1 MWIYIFGQLYVFV
14 FILSGRCVDFEP
26 SRNMVTSNFDK
37 NCTTCPEIY
46 NSTDV
51 FKSKYQRKFIF
62 NFSIIVPSKSAFRKI
77 TVIIKYQVHVY
88 ICVLR
93 NSYNSYVLFSP
104 CIMFWESYIRSFFEE
119 IHVWKDLLFM
129 FFQTHIKFIIYILRF
144 Q

>member
-46 NSTDV
+46 KSTDV

-93 NSYNSYVLFSP
+93 NSYNSYVLFFSMHNVLRRLYTIIFRGDS
-104 CIMFWESYIRSFFEE
+104 CLKRSI
-119 IHVWKDLLFM
+119 IHVFSNTYKIYN
-129 FFQTHIKFIIYILRF
+129 FQ
-144 Q
+144 